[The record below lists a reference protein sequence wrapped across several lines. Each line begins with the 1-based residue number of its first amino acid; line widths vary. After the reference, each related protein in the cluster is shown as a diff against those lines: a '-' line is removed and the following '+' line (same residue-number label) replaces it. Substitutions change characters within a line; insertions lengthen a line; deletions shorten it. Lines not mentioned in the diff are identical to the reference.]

1 MDRDLD
7 FEEATAL
14 VPAVQK
20 RVPKAPWHLPVIGA
34 IAVLWGLLGVFD
46 LLAMITR
53 FAPYMNQMP
62 DLTREF
68 LYDLP
73 IGVIALRAIAVFAT
87 LAGAVYIIRK
97 RLLAVRILALGA
109 TATILGI
116 GFSFAGGAPD
126 DGTLHAVSVFTIV
139 VSVLL
144 LYYAQTWAK
153 FGVLRQ
159 AAPAPVPARSPA

>member
-14 VPAVQK
+14 IPAVQK

-34 IAVLWGLLGVFD
+34 IAVLWSLLGIFD
-46 LLAMITR
+46 LLAMVTR
-53 FAPYMNQMP
+53 YAPYMNQMP
-62 DLTREF
+62 ELTREF
-68 LYDLP
+68 IYELP
-73 IGVIALRAIAVFAT
+73 MTVIALRGIAVFAT
-87 LAGAVYIIRK
+87 LIGAVYLIRK
-97 RLLAVRILALGA
+97 RLVAVRILALGA

-126 DGTLHAVSVFTIV
+126 DGTIHAVSVFTIV

-144 LYYAQTWAK
+144 LYYAQTWGK
-153 FGVLRQ
+153 FGVLK
-159 AAPAPVPARSPA
+159 

>member
-14 VPAVQK
+14 IPAVQK
-20 RVPKAPWHLPVIGA
+20 HVPKAPWHLPAIGA
-34 IAVLWGLLGVFD
+34 IAVVWSLLGVFD

-62 DLTREF
+62 ELTREF
-68 LYDLP
+68 IYELP
-73 IGVIALRAIAVFAT
+73 LAVIALRGVAVFAT
-87 LAGAVYIIRK
+87 LAGAVYLIRK
-97 RLLAVRILALGA
+97 RLVAVRILALGA

-116 GFSFAGGAPD
+116 GFTFANGAPD
-126 DGTLHAVSVFTIV
+126 DGTIHAVSVFTIV

-153 FGVLRQ
+153 FGVLK
-159 AAPAPVPARSPA
+159 

>member
-14 VPAVQK
+14 IPAVQK

-34 IAVLWGLLGVFD
+34 IAVLWSLLGIFD
-46 LLAMITR
+46 LLAMVTR
-53 FAPYMNQMP
+53 YAPYMNQMP
-62 DLTREF
+62 ELTREF
-68 LYDLP
+68 IYELP
-73 IGVIALRAIAVFAT
+73 MTVIALRGIAVFAT
-87 LAGAVYIIRK
+87 LIGAVYLIRK
-97 RLLAVRILALGA
+97 RLVAVRILALGA

-126 DGTLHAVSVFTIV
+126 DGTIHAVSVFTIV

-144 LYYAQTWAK
+144 LYYAQTWGK
-153 FGVLRQ
+153 YGVLK
-159 AAPAPVPARSPA
+159 

>member
-14 VPAVQK
+14 IPAVQK
-20 RVPKAPWHLPVIGA
+20 HVPKAPWHLPVIGA
-34 IAVLWGLLGVFD
+34 IAVVWSLLGVFD

-62 DLTREF
+62 ELTREF
-68 LYDLP
+68 IYELP
-73 IGVIALRAIAVFAT
+73 LTVIALRGVAVFAT
-87 LAGAVYIIRK
+87 LAGAVYLIRK
-97 RLLAVRILALGA
+97 RLVAVRILALGA
-109 TATILGI
+109 SATILGI
-116 GFSFAGGAPD
+116 GFTFANGAPD
-126 DGTLHAVSVFTIV
+126 DGTIHAVSVFTIV

-153 FGVLRQ
+153 FGVLK
-159 AAPAPVPARSPA
+159 

>member
-1 MDRDLD
+1 MCYFCHMDRDLD

-14 VPAVQK
+14 IPAVQK
-20 RVPKAPWHLPVIGA
+20 HVPKAPWHLPVIGA
-34 IAVLWGLLGVFD
+34 IAVLWSLLGVFD

-68 LYDLP
+68 IYELP
-73 IGVIALRAIAVFAT
+73 LGVIALRGIAVFAT
-87 LAGAVYIIRK
+87 LAGAVYLIRK
-97 RLLAVRILALGA
+97 RLVAVRVLALGA

-116 GFSFAGGAPD
+116 GFTFANGAPD
-126 DGTLHAVSVFTIV
+126 DGTIQAVSVFTIV

-153 FGVLRQ
+153 FGVLK
-159 AAPAPVPARSPA
+159 

>member
-14 VPAVQK
+14 IPAVQK
-20 RVPKAPWHLPVIGA
+20 HVPKAPWHLPVIGA
-34 IAVLWGLLGVFD
+34 IAVLWSLLGVFD

-62 DLTREF
+62 ELTREF
-68 LYDLP
+68 IYELP
-73 IGVIALRAIAVFAT
+73 PAVIILRAVAVFAT
-87 LAGAVYIIRK
+87 LAGAVYLIRK
-97 RLLAVRILALGA
+97 RLTAVRILALGA

-116 GFSFAGGAPD
+116 GFTFANGAPD
-126 DGTLHAVSVFTIV
+126 DGTIHAVSMFTIV

-153 FGVLRQ
+153 FGVLK
-159 AAPAPVPARSPA
+159 

>member
-14 VPAVQK
+14 IPAVQK

-34 IAVLWGLLGVFD
+34 IAVLWSLLGIFD
-46 LLAMITR
+46 LLAMVTR
-53 FAPYMNQMP
+53 YAPYMNQMP
-62 DLTREF
+62 ELTREF
-68 LYDLP
+68 IYELP
-73 IGVIALRAIAVFAT
+73 MAVIALRGIAVFAT
-87 LAGAVYIIRK
+87 LIGAVYLIRK
-97 RLLAVRILALGA
+97 RLVAVRILALGA

-126 DGTLHAVSVFTIV
+126 DGTIHAVSVFTIV

-144 LYYAQTWAK
+144 LYYAQPWGK
-153 FGVLRQ
+153 FGVLK
-159 AAPAPVPARSPA
+159 

>member
-14 VPAVQK
+14 IPAVQK
-20 RVPKAPWHLPVIGA
+20 HEPKAPWHLPLIGA
-34 IAVLWGLLGVFD
+34 IAMVWSLLGIFD
-46 LLAMITR
+46 LLAMVTR
-53 FAPYMNQMP
+53 YAPYMNLMP
-62 DLTREF
+62 ELTREF
-68 LYDLP
+68 IYELP
-73 IGVIALRAIAVFAT
+73 AGVIALRGIAVFAT
-87 LAGAVYIIRK
+87 LVGAVYLLRK
-97 RLLAVRILALGA
+97 RLVSVRILALGA

-126 DGTLHAVSVFTIV
+126 DGTIHAVSVFTIV

-153 FGVLRQ
+153 FGVLK
-159 AAPAPVPARSPA
+159 

>member
-14 VPAVQK
+14 IPAVQK
-20 RVPKAPWHLPVIGA
+20 HVPKAPWHLPVIGA
-34 IAVLWGLLGVFD
+34 IAVLWSLLGVFD

-62 DLTREF
+62 ELTREF
-68 LYDLP
+68 IYELP
-73 IGVIALRAIAVFAT
+73 PAVIILRAVAVFAT
-87 LAGAVYIIRK
+87 LAGAVYLIRK
-97 RLLAVRILALGA
+97 RLIAVRILALGA

-116 GFSFAGGAPD
+116 GFTFANGAPD
-126 DGTLHAVSVFTIV
+126 DGTIHAVSMFTIV

-153 FGVLRQ
+153 FGVLK
-159 AAPAPVPARSPA
+159 

>member
-14 VPAVQK
+14 IPAVQK
-20 RVPKAPWHLPVIGA
+20 HEPKAPWHLPLIGA
-34 IAVLWGLLGVFD
+34 IAMVWSLLGIFD
-46 LLAMITR
+46 LLAMVTR
-53 FAPYMNQMP
+53 YAPYMNLMP
-62 DLTREF
+62 ELTREF
-68 LYDLP
+68 IYELP
-73 IGVIALRAIAVFAT
+73 AGVIALRGIAVFAT
-87 LAGAVYIIRK
+87 LAGAVYLLRK
-97 RLLAVRILALGA
+97 RLVSVRILALGA

-126 DGTLHAVSVFTIV
+126 DGTIHAVSVFTIV

-153 FGVLRQ
+153 FGVLK
-159 AAPAPVPARSPA
+159 

>member
-14 VPAVQK
+14 IPAVQK

-34 IAVLWGLLGVFD
+34 IAVLWSLLGIFD
-46 LLAMITR
+46 LLAMVTR
-53 FAPYMNQMP
+53 YAPYMNQMP
-62 DLTREF
+62 ELTREF
-68 LYDLP
+68 IYELP
-73 IGVIALRAIAVFAT
+73 MAVIALRGIAVFAT
-87 LAGAVYIIRK
+87 LIGAVYLIRK
-97 RLLAVRILALGA
+97 RLVAVRILALGA

-126 DGTLHAVSVFTIV
+126 DGTIHAVSVFTIV

-144 LYYAQTWAK
+144 LYYAQTWGK
-153 FGVLRQ
+153 FGVLK
-159 AAPAPVPARSPA
+159 

>member
-14 VPAVQK
+14 IPAVQK

-34 IAVLWGLLGVFD
+34 IAVLWSLLGIFD
-46 LLAMITR
+46 LLAMVTR
-53 FAPYMNQMP
+53 YAPYMNQMP
-62 DLTREF
+62 ELTREF
-68 LYDLP
+68 IYELP
-73 IGVIALRAIAVFAT
+73 MAVIALRGIAVFAT
-87 LAGAVYIIRK
+87 LIGAVYLIRK
-97 RLLAVRILALGA
+97 RLVAVRILALGA

-126 DGTLHAVSVFTIV
+126 DGTIHAVSVFTIE

-144 LYYAQTWAK
+144 LY
-153 FGVLRQ
+153 
-159 AAPAPVPARSPA
+159 

>member
-14 VPAVQK
+14 IPAVQK
-20 RVPKAPWHLPVIGA
+20 HVPKAPWHLPVIGA
-34 IAVLWGLLGVFD
+34 IAVLWSLLGVFD

-62 DLTREF
+62 ELTREF
-68 LYDLP
+68 IYELP
-73 IGVIALRAIAVFAT
+73 LTVIALRAVAVFAT
-87 LAGAVYIIRK
+87 LAGAVYLIRK
-97 RLLAVRILALGA
+97 RLTAVRILALGA

-116 GFSFAGGAPD
+116 GFTFANGAPD
-126 DGTLHAVSVFTIV
+126 DGTIHAVSMFTIV

-153 FGVLRQ
+153 FGVLK
-159 AAPAPVPARSPA
+159 